1 MAFRMDSRV
10 QQQKKIG
17 MILALAAVVCGAVLA
32 FNMLRGRNAPEP
44 EKAQATDVAEATEAA
59 GATAEAPAEAEAEPS
74 AESTGPPSEAQVPGK
89 SLKFDTFR
97 IQIPP
102 GWRRD
107 TRVERRDDVE
117 LYLEGPDYGSG
128 PLRLAVSVTPSPP
141 GQTLEQFAASY
152 VAGLG
157 VEVAELDKT
166 LRLGGIPTNSYRFV
180 NEDGD
185 NIAFLVLHKQ
195 CAHVVVLVSPAGQM
209 GETLPVFFNAMATF
223 QFVP

>member
-1 MAFRMDSRV
+1 MDSRA
-10 QQQKKIG
+10 QQQKRIG
-17 MILALAAVVCGAVLA
+17 MILALAAVVCAAVLA
-32 FNMLRGRNAPEP
+32 FTVLRGKNPPEP
-44 EKAQATDVAEATEAA
+44 QEAQATDAA
-59 GATAEAPAEAEAEPS
+59 QATAQAPAEAGSEPS
-74 AESTGPPSEAQVPGK
+74 TESAKPPSEAQAPGK
-89 SLKFDTFR
+89 SLKLDTFR

-157 VEVAELDKT
+157 GEVAELDGNV
-166 LRLGGIPTNSYRFV
+166 RLGDIPTKSYRFV
-180 NEDGD
+180 NDDGD

-195 CAHVVVLVSPAGQM
+195 CAHVVALVSPAGQM

-223 QFVP
+223 QFLP